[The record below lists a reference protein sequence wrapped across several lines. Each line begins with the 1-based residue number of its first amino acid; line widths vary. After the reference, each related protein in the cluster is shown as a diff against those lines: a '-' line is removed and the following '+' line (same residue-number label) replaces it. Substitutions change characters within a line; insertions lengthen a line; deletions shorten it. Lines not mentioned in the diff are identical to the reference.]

1 MVSTSPKLP
10 LARIKDSVEIDVSTR
25 QKKLPL
31 CRNYTNDFQK
41 QQNSSDQK
49 KILFP

>member
-10 LARIKDSVEIDVSTR
+10 LARIKDSVEIDVSAR

-31 CRNYTNDFQK
+31 CLNYTNDFQ
-41 QQNSSDQK
+41 N
-49 KILFP
+49 